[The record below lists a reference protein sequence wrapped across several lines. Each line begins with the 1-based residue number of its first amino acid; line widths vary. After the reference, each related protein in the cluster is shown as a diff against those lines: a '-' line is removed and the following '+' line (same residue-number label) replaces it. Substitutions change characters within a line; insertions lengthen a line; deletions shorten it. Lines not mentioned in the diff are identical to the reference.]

1 MGKLRPK
8 KPETPESAKVEAKIG
23 LAEQNFRKEA
33 YEPKLIQYRD
43 MAEKEDLVSVGEGV
57 ASADVAAAAGR
68 PVLAATQSVDRAAD
82 LASAGASQMLE
93 GQVKGKVGEM
103 SDKVTVL
110 KLAQQDADTAASGL
124 STATK
129 LAESEALTNLKNESI
144 KSAGAIKAAG
154 QLASFFQGN
163 LDQFNK
169 TRGLSGFDQDQKI
182 GSAIIKGPRLSDT

>member
-33 YEPKLIQYRD
+33 YEPKLIEYRD
-43 MAEKEDLVSVGEGV
+43 MAETEDLVSVGEGV
-57 ASADVAAAAGR
+57 ASADVAVAAGR
-68 PVLAATQSVDRAAD
+68 PVLAATQSVDRAAN

-144 KSAGAIKAAG
+144 KSASVIKAG
-154 QLASFFQGN
+154 TKLASFFKDN
-163 LDQFNK
+163 IDSYK
-169 TRGLSGFDQDQKI
+169 DTRGLSGFDQGQSKL
-182 GSAIIKGPRLSDT
+182 SAFFRGPRLG

>member
-33 YEPKLIQYRD
+33 YEPKLIEYRD

-110 KLAQQDADTAASGL
+110 KLSQQDADTAASGL

-129 LAESEALTNLKNESI
+129 LGESEALTNLKNESI
-144 KSAGAIKAAG
+144 KSAGVIKAG
-154 QLASFFQGN
+154 TQLASFFKDN
-163 LDQFNK
+163 IDTYK
-169 TRGLSGFDQDQKI
+169 DTRKVGGFDEGQSKLSGFLR
-182 GSAIIKGPRLSDT
+182 GPRLG